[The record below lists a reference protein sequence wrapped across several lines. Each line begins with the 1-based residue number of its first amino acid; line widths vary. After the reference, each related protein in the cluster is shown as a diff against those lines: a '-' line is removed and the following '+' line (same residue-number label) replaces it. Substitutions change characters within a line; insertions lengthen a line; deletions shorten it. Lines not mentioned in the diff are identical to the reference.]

1 MVRDKD
7 LWELSSLQEVIK
19 EATVVLAS
27 RELESA
33 ATQEEIET
41 VREAIERKLGDLESE
56 LTSSQ
61 AEEVASKQGVC
72 FLESTLT
79 RVELAYLL
87 IGNR

>member
-1 MVRDKD
+1 M
-7 LWELSSLQEVIK
+7 
-19 EATVVLAS
+19 LAS

-61 AEEVASKQGVC
+61 AEEVASKHGVC
-72 FLESTLT
+72 FLEGTLT

-87 IGNR
+87 IGSRWSV

>member
-1 MVRDKD
+1 M
-7 LWELSSLQEVIK
+7 
-19 EATVVLAS
+19 LAS

-72 FLESTLT
+72 FLEGTLT
-79 RVELAYLL
+79 RVE
-87 IGNR
+87 RCTC